1 MRVAGTLTRYF
12 GRQFLLAV
20 LSVFAGVI
28 ILVALIDYIELM
40 RRTADLADVS
50 ALNVAKTSLYRVP
63 QITERIL
70 PFCILVGA
78 MSCYL
83 NLSRRLE
90 LVVAR
95 SSGLSAWEFIA
106 PAVIAALGVGV
117 IATTIYNPVS
127 AALRERSKELEV
139 EIFGGSQMG
148 LRGPGE
154 GFWIRQRS
162 ADRHSIINA
171 RASSAQGVQLA
182 GVTVFSFDESGRFN
196 ERIDAK
202 SATLE
207 PGQWRLNDA
216 RIYPAGGAPVE
227 RASYSLPTNL
237 TPIQVRENFATAE
250 TVSFWQLPLYI
261 ELAEHAGLGAAS
273 YRLQY
278 QKLLAQP
285 FLLAGMVLLASA
297 FSLRFF
303 RFGGVPK
310 MVLAGVGSGFL
321 LYVLSKVTEDLSKAE
336 LIPSMAAA
344 WLPVLIAGLTGLVAL
359 LYQEDG

>member
-1 MRVAGTLTRYF
+1 MRLAGTLPRYF
-12 GRQFLLAV
+12 GRQFLLAA
-20 LSVFAGVI
+20 LSVFLGVVL
-28 ILVALIDYIELM
+28 LVALIDYIELM

-63 QITERIL
+63 HITERIL
-70 PFCILVGA
+70 PFCILIGA

-117 IATTIYNPVS
+117 VATTIYNPFS
-127 AALRERSKELEV
+127 AALRERSQLLET
-139 EIFGGSQMG
+139 EIFGNSPMR
-148 LRGPGE
+148 LRGPGD
-154 GFWIRQRS
+154 GFWIRQRN
-162 ADRHSIINA
+162 ADQHSIINA

-182 GVTVFSFDESGRFN
+182 GVTIFSFDESGRFD

-216 RIYPAGGAPVE
+216 RIYPAGAAPIEQV
-227 RASYSLPTNL
+227 SHSLPTNL

-250 TVSFWQLPLYI
+250 MVSFWHLPLYI
-261 ELAEHAGLGAAS
+261 ELAEQAGLGSAK

-321 LYVLSKVTEDLSKAE
+321 IYVLSKVTEDLSKAE
-336 LIPSMAAA
+336 LMPAVAAA
-344 WLPVLIAGLTGLVAL
+344 WLPVFIAGLTGLVAL